1 VCFGVG
7 SRGNDSEFYRVVT
20 SRNHSIMIAVGGSF
34 IREKLNDIVTLTR
47 ARDVKAKEKSVH
59 T

>member
-1 VCFGVG
+1 MLGADETTANFTGWE
-7 SRGNDSEFYRVVT
+7 RQEIT
-20 SRNHSIMIAVGGSF
+20 ALIMIAVGGSF
-34 IREKLNDIVTLTR
+34 SREKLNDIVTLTR